1 MTAKFEKYL
10 TSCQHCLFFHQHW
23 KVRGP
28 RLQGLPREECPS
40 LGPARSRVGRWCQL
54 CSSPS
59 SSRVHSTITVLWFA
73 PYKRKRSEN
82 HSEPPSHG
90 VNNPTGLVPQL
101 SIGRCAGGNM
111 GSFRDVTLSPCCSTN
126 RESRGTHSCFLLLA

>member
-59 SSRVHSTITVLWFA
+59 SSRVHSTITVLWFD

-82 HSEPPSHG
+82 HEEPPSHG
-90 VNNPTGLVPQL
+90 VSETGKTRGIYPLR
-101 SIGRCAGGNM
+101 RCRAITGILRVV
-111 GSFRDVTLSPCCSTN
+111 FLWYSPYCGYICAQ
-126 RESRGTHSCFLLLA
+126 RA